1 LQLTDAFSGAY
12 LTSFDYNGNALS
24 VRGFTGESFVKI
36 NDVNMDAH
44 GNIYCAG
51 IFYEDVISDGL
62 TTLVTNGGVDIFA
75 YKETSPLVNIAEVA
89 TLASIELSPN
99 PTTNTITI
107 SSENDLLKTIK
118 IVDQNGA
125 VIKLLSSTN
134 QSNTMNVSDLAPGLY
149 FVLVTS
155 GDALAQTKS
164 FVKQ

>member
-1 LQLTDAFSGAY
+1 MSTP
-12 LTSFDYNGNALS
+12 
-24 VRGFTGESFVKI
+24 
-36 NDVNMDAH
+36 
-44 GNIYCAG
+44 
-51 IFYEDVISDGL
+51 
-62 TTLVTNGGVDIFA
+62 
-75 YKETSPLVNIAEVA
+75 PLVNITEVE

-107 SSENDLLKTIK
+107 STENDLLKTIK
-118 IVDQNGA
+118 IVDQNGGE
-125 VIKLLSSTN
+125 IKLLSSTN

>member
-1 LQLTDAFSGAY
+1 
-12 LTSFDYNGNALS
+12 
-24 VRGFTGESFVKI
+24 
-36 NDVNMDAH
+36 MDAH
-44 GNIYCAG
+44 GNIYCSG
-51 IFYEDVISDGL
+51 LFYEDVISDGL
-62 TTLVTNGGVDIFA
+62 ATLVTNGGVDIYA
-75 YKETSPLVNIAEVA
+75 YKETSPLVNITEVE

-107 SSENDLLKTIK
+107 STENDLLKTIK
-118 IVDQNGA
+118 IVDQNGGE
-125 VIKLLSSTN
+125 IKLLSSTN